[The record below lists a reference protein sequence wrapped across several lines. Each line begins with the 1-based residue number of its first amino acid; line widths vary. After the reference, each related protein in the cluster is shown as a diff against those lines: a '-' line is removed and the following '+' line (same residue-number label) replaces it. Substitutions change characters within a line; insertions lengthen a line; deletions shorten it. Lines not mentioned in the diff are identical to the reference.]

1 MSLLQ
6 MWGRALKIAETKM
19 HARLAEVAATIG
31 RRLQRL
37 GQYEQAGELLLGA
50 QDAKVLLLILPRPFD
65 SKCHNLQA
73 CSLNA

>member
-1 MSLLQ
+1 

-37 GQYEQAGELLLGA
+37 GHFEQAGELLMGA
-50 QDAKVLLLILPRPFD
+50 QDNKVTFLLLHLTDMLNPVSMHDPPKLIL
-65 SKCHNLQA
+65 
-73 CSLNA
+73 

>member
-1 MSLLQ
+1 
-6 MWGRALKIAETKM
+6 M

-50 QDAKVLLLILPRPFD
+50 QDAKVLLSYSASPIQLPV
-65 SKCHNLQA
+65 S
-73 CSLNA
+73 